1 MGSGNIT
8 IESGSGS
15 TEPFFLYKYYYT
27 SDYSK
32 DSNIPSGY
40 INLYQKDGKN
50 YASVSKDDFAGFVGD
65 FELNN
70 LSGQVFGFKNL
81 PNLEDCNAFD
91 AYIVFTNI
99 DMGDSSTS
107 FSFIDSTK
115 TPIQFSCFAIKTD
128 YGNFWLAME
137 MDASTP
143 PALKQ
148 DTLVSGTNIKTINNQ
163 SLLGSGNI
171 TIEGGGTTNTV
182 VYETVSTLSALPSA
196 GNLNTLYYVE
206 DIKGYYI
213 YTGEVYR
220 SIDATAVQNNLNT
233 LETTVKGKQDKF
245 TIHESQSIDITSWEL
260 LSEAPSWCT
269 DDPYMYRAKVSI
281 SNITENT
288 MILNI
293 VLSDS
298 ILLNIGQVIETV
310 DGGIYLYAKTDT
322 ALSGTLIT
330 LITCEVQNA

>member
-1 MGSGNIT
+1 M
-8 IESGSGS
+8 
-15 TEPFFLYKYYYT
+15 L
-27 SDYSK
+27 
-32 DSNIPSGY
+32 
-40 INLYQKDGKN
+40 Q
-50 YASVSKDDFAGFVGD
+50 A
-65 FELNN
+65 
-70 LSGQVFGFKNL
+70 
-81 PNLEDCNAFD
+81 
-91 AYIVFTNI
+91 NI
-99 DMGDSSTS
+99 DT
-107 FSFIDSTK
+107 
-115 TPIQFSCFAIKTD
+115 
-128 YGNFWLAME
+128 
-137 MDASTP
+137 
-143 PALKQ
+143 KQ

-171 TIEGGGTTNTV
+171 TIEGGGATNTV
-182 VYETVSTLSALPSA
+182 VYETVSTLSALPST
-196 GNLNTLYYVE
+196 GNINTLYYVE

-245 TIHESQSIDITSWEL
+245 TVHESQSIDITSWES

-269 DDPYMYRAKVSI
+269 DDPYMYRAKVSV

-298 ILLNIGQVIETV
+298 ILLNVGQVIETT
-310 DGGIYLYAKTDT
+310 DGGIYLYAKSNT
-322 ALSGTLIT
+322 ALSGTLIA